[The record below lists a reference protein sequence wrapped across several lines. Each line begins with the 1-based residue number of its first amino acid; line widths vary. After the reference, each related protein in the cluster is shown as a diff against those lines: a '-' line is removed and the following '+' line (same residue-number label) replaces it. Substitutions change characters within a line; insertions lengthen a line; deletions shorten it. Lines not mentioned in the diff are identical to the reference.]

1 MSIFLCQPALRRLRL
16 CLYLGMALLGLGMTL
31 AGPAGAQAPGPIYTA
46 TIDGVLTRYSA
57 DYVRRALREAEAAAA
72 EALVVQLSGEG
83 AVLREAR
90 ALAADLAVAQVP
102 VVVYVGP
109 AGTDAGAAG
118 AWLLGAAHVAAMAPD
133 TRFGVAAPLAEPA
146 GAVSD
151 QVRDLFYAEV
161 ERQLANWASARG
173 RDAGWISQ
181 AVRSGVVLN
190 NEQAITR
197 NPPAIDLVARDNAE
211 LLTLL
216 EGRVITLENGDQR
229 TLRTLGRG
237 ADPVPPTLWELLLLT
252 LASPTLAFLLLVMAG
267 MAAYAEFIS
276 PTVGILAGIGVV
288 LLIASAVGLFALP
301 VRWISVLGLILAFGL
316 IAADLFFPSHGA
328 VTVIGVVLMVVSA
341 LTMFDTAQAPGVAV
355 AIWAVVLVALVIG
368 AFAALGIW
376 LVIRTRSRPVTTG
389 QEGLVGRMA
398 EVRRRLDPEGMVFVE
413 GALWRAVSEDGPVD
427 PGEWVRVTGVYE
439 LRLTVRRL
447 GEPAPAEPAG

>member
-1 MSIFLCQPALRRLRL
+1 MTAFSRQPARPLARL
-16 CLYLGMALLGLGMTL
+16 CLYLGMALLGLWGAL
-31 AGPAGAQAPGPIYTA
+31 AGPAAAQAPGPIYTA

-57 DYVRRALREAEAAAA
+57 DYVRRALREAEAADA
-72 EALVVQLSGEG
+72 EALVVQLVGQG

-90 ALAADLAVAQVP
+90 ALADDLAAAQVP
-102 VVVYVGP
+102 VIVYVGP
-109 AGTDAGAAG
+109 AGADAGAAG

-146 GAVSD
+146 GGVSD

-161 ERQLANWASARG
+161 ERQLAGWADTRG
-173 RDAGWISQ
+173 RDASWVAQ
-181 AVRSGVVLN
+181 AVREGVIFT
-190 NEQAITR
+190 NEQAIAR
-197 NPPAIDLVARDNAE
+197 NPPAIDLVARDADE

-216 EGRVITLENGDQR
+216 EGRVIALEGGEQR

-237 ADPVPPTLWELLLLT
+237 ADPVAPTLWELLLLT

-267 MAAYAEFIS
+267 MAAYAEFVS

-341 LTMFDTAQAPGVAV
+341 LTMFDSAQAPGVAV

-376 LVIRTRSRPVTTG
+376 LVIRTRNRPVTTG
-389 QEGLVGRMA
+389 QEGLIGRMA

-413 GALWRAVSEDGPVD
+413 GALWRAVSEDGPVE

-447 GEPAPAEPAG
+447 GEAVPAESVG